1 MHLSDRFTSGI
12 VPIMAVSALAL
23 YIGLVLY
30 MAIEAWPALIHMSWT
45 GYCNRYSLEAYGTKS
60 CIRSGLYYFC

>member
-12 VPIMAVSALAL
+12 VPIMAVSVLAFIYRARAL
-23 YIGLVLY
+23 YGDRGVARFDTYVLD
-30 MAIEAWPALIHMSWT
+30 

-60 CIRSGLYYFC
+60 RIRSGLYYFC